1 MSKMLTVIVNGEARD
16 VPNDIETLGEFLAAV
31 GYDDREFDV
40 HRIDRGEEVKIN
52 GPMFVFD
59 EGDEF
64 VLTPTY
70 VGDA

>member
-1 MSKMLTVIVNGEARD
+1 MSETLTVIVNGEERD
-16 VPNDIETLGEFLAAV
+16 VPNDIETLDEFLEAI
-31 GYDDREFDV
+31 GYDDREFDT
-40 HRIDRGEEVKIN
+40 HRIDRGEEVKIT